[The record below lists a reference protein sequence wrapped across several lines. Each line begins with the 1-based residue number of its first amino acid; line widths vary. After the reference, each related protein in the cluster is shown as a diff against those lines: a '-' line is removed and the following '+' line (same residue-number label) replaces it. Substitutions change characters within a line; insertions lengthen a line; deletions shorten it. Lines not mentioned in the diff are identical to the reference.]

1 MSINDLVKEEAQ
13 RQIDIAIEQIP
24 SDRSRLGT
32 PIAESRFQYKDISDF
47 LLGFEYGHITGIC
60 SWYYRNQ
67 VEQSGRRV
75 SEEEA
80 RQVTNDISSI
90 IVDRLPEIQQAI
102 LRAG

>member
-13 RQIDIAIEQIP
+13 RQIDIAIEEIP
-24 SDRSRLGT
+24 FSKGRFST
-32 PIAESRFQYKDISDF
+32 PIAKSRFQYKEISDF
-47 LLGFEYGHITGIC
+47 LLGFEFGHITGIC
-60 SWYYRNQ
+60 AWYYRNQ

-75 SEEEA
+75 TEEEA

-102 LRAG
+102 LRTD

>member
-1 MSINDLVKEEAQ
+1 MSLNDLVKEEAQ

-32 PIAESRFQYKDISDF
+32 PIAESRFQYKDLSDF

-90 IVDRLPEIQQAI
+90 IVDRLPEIRQAI